1 MKNIRNL
8 FKLKKEVKTIKDKIL
23 SDIRNLFELK
33 NECYYK
39 LIRVGNFYS
48 NNNGDRDKTI
58 LIEEYVNKMKP

>member
-8 FKLKKEVKTIKDKIL
+8 FKLKKEDKTIKDKIF

-33 NECYYK
+33 NEYYHK

-48 NNNGDRDKTI
+48 NNNGDRDKSI
-58 LIEEYVNKMKP
+58 LIEEYVNKIKP

>member
-8 FKLKKEVKTIKDKIL
+8 FKLKKENKTIKDKIL

-33 NECYYK
+33 NEYYYK
-39 LIRVGNFYS
+39 LLRDGSFYS

-58 LIEEYVNKMKP
+58 LTEEYVNKMKP

>member
-8 FKLKKEVKTIKDKIL
+8 FKLKKEDKTIKDKIL
-23 SDIRNLFELK
+23 GDIRNLFELK
-33 NECYYK
+33 NEYYYK